1 MDLSTTKLTLLF
13 SVWLDIEQLTSGQV
27 SGMFEQIT
35 TGLVNSKVV
44 CVFVSAEYAKSENC
58 KMEFQVNI
66 RKYVT

>member
-1 MDLSTTKLTLLF
+1 MYLNVIMF

-35 TGLVNSKVV
+35 SGLVNSKVV

-58 KMEFQVNI
+58 KMEFQVS
-66 RKYVT
+66 